1 MKKTILC
8 LMIGL
13 ISVVLLTG
21 CAMVAAPVN
30 GGLVTSL
37 TAPLTATDN
46 ASSSKVGS
54 ASCTSILG
62 LIATGDCSISAAAK
76 NGNITK
82 IHHVDHSATS
92 VLGIYSSFETHVYG
106 E

>member
-13 ISVVLLTG
+13 LSVGLLTG

-30 GGLVTSL
+30 GGLFTSL
-37 TAPLTATDN
+37 TAPITATDN
-46 ASSSKVGS
+46 AASSKVGS

-62 LIATGDCSISAAAK
+62 LIATGDCGISAAAR

-92 VLGIYSSFETHVYG
+92 VLGIFSSFETHVYG